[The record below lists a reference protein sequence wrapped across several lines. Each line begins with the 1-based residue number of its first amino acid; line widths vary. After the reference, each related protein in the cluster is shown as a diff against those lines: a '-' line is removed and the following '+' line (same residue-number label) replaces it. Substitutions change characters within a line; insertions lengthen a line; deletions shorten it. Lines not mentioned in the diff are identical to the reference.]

1 MTKVTMPIDWSAID
15 EALESARKKTDDEL
29 AGKVSSL
36 TRFTDDEVKALFP
49 KPADVEKLSRL
60 MQIVQSSTA
69 DQKRINAL
77 AENIEDLGGTILK
90 LLGKLV

>member
-1 MTKVTMPIDWSAID
+1 MPIDWSAID